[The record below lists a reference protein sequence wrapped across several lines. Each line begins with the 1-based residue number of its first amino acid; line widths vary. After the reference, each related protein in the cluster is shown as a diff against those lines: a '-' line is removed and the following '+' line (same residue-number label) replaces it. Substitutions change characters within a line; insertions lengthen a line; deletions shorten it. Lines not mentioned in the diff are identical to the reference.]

1 MGAEAP
7 ALAERV
13 ESVRRL
19 VRNGHC
25 RDIGGRTPSD
35 FSLDWRNVMG
45 NRHGHAFHFLVLAA
59 ACALVAAL
67 SSVAAAGEIVGRE
80 RALRALKSPDPS
92 ARREAVLELG
102 KVGRMADA
110 DALLDALYD
119 DDEGVRGLAEAAVWQ
134 VWSRSGDAR
143 ADALLKSGIGH
154 MEQGQMGAAVE
165 DFTRVIE
172 MHPEF
177 AEGWNKRAT
186 AYFLMGDLEQ
196 SLRDCDEVMRRN
208 PNHFG
213 ALSGYGLIH
222 VQRGDL
228 ERALEYF
235 ERALEINP
243 NLHGVQQTI
252 ELILYKLG
260 REGKR
265 SI

>member
-1 MGAEAP
+1 M
-7 ALAERV
+7 
-13 ESVRRL
+13 
-19 VRNGHC
+19 RNQE
-25 RDIGGRTPSD
+25 
-35 FSLDWRNVMG
+35 
-45 NRHGHAFHFLVLAA
+45 RHGFLLLVLAA
-59 ACALVAAL
+59 ACALLAP
-67 SSVAAAGEIVGRE
+67 SGSPSTAGEIAGRE
-80 RALRALKSPDPS
+80 QALRALKSPDPS
-92 ARREAVLELG
+92 VRRQAVQELG
-102 KVGRMADA
+102 RVGEMADA
-110 DALLDALYD
+110 DVLLDALYD
-119 DDEGVRGLAEAAVWQ
+119 EDEEVRGLSESAVWQ

-143 ADALLKSGIGH
+143 ADALLRSGIGH

-165 DFTRVIE
+165 DFTRAIE
-172 MHPEF
+172 MRPEF

-243 NLHGVQQTI
+243 NLRGVQQTI
-252 ELILYKLG
+252 ELIYYKLG